1 MSRFSTDIPWSAPPQ
16 GILAT
21 ELGQQ
26 TAELEA
32 RIAAQAAELAQLT
45 QQLEVERSD
54 RDRRAE
60 TALQLD
66 QEQLHYLLSC
76 GPAALYSCKASDF
89 QMTFISQNSLLVM
102 GYAAEEFL
110 RDERLW
116 HRHVHPEE
124 MAWIEANTAKIL
136 GQDHGVYEYRFL
148 SPDGTYRWLR
158 DEFQVVRDDTGT
170 PLKMI
175 GYCSNITN
183 QRQAEAAIAKREQYL
198 AALVEVQQQL
208 LVCSGGWH
216 DYTQILQILGQV
228 SGASR
233 VYIFENHYANGYAE
247 GTQLLMSQR
256 AEWCAAGIQPE
267 IDNPD
272 LQNLSY
278 ADFFPRWA
286 QRLAQ
291 GEIVAGIVAD
301 FPESE
306 QVILEPQG
314 ILSILVLPFI
324 ANTRFCG
331 FIGFDNCVEARAW
344 ETSEIDLLR
353 AAAAAIALAQE
364 RYQAE
369 MGLQQQFQRTLLL
382 KKITEEIRQSLDA
395 SQIFQTAV
403 TQIGQAFGVNRCV
416 IRTYSTAPTP
426 CISLVAQYAQP
437 SFDLINQAEV
447 MDIPAVN
454 NALVSNILVT
464 DRAIAYTNVYADP
477 LLEPYHLIFDALDLK
492 SLLTVRTSYQ
502 GEPNGVISLY
512 QCDRFRTWTPDEL
525 ELLESV
531 AVQVGIALAQ
541 AHLLEQEQHQRQK
554 LTEQN
559 EALEQAKRTA
569 ESANQT
575 KSEFLATVSHEIRT
589 PMNAVIGMTGL
600 LLDTGLSNQQRD
612 FVETI
617 RNSGETLLTIINDIL
632 DFSKIESGKLELEQQ
647 PFHLGTC
654 IEGVLDLLSPKAAEK
669 GLQVA
674 YVMEPQVPAEIV
686 GDVTRLRQILV
697 NLLGNAIKFT
707 LAGEVVISVTA
718 RKLSTTHPAQS
729 STTPKYVIRIA
740 VKDTGIGIPGDR
752 LHRLFH
758 PFSQIDAST
767 SRQYGGTGL
776 GLAISQR
783 LSEMMGGRIWVESEM
798 GVGSTF
804 YFSILAESS
813 ATTQE
818 NGFPM
823 RSPQFAGKRLLIVES
838 NATNRQI
845 LVQQAQMWGV
855 TAQAVSTSQDALH
868 QLQLGSAFDL
878 VMLDPQISGCNGLTL
893 AAMIRQQPHC
903 QALPL
908 IVLSTV
914 GQPEVQ
920 TQLQNIN
927 VAAFLPKP
935 IKQSQFYELLMQ
947 IWGTDPGLALAP
959 LRVAAAKA
967 EIPWLAAQHPL
978 RVLLAEDN
986 VVNQKVALH
995 LLQRMGYR
1003 ADVAGNG
1010 LEVLAALD
1018 RQTYDLILMD
1028 MQMPEMDGLA
1038 ATQQICRERSATER
1052 PHIVAM
1058 TANAMQGDREV
1069 CLRAGMDDYISK
1081 PIRVEELIRVLREC
1095 PVRAAQGWPG
1105 AGVASLENV
1114 IDLESLQSLKQ
1125 MNTGQSANM
1134 LQETIDSYL
1143 VEASELVR
1151 AIALAVANRD
1161 AAPLHQAAR
1170 TLKSISTIVGAM
1182 SLAELC
1188 QELEAIGCRETLE
1201 EAVVLLPRLDLEY
1214 RQVRTVLQQFRDC

>member
-1 MSRFSTDIPWSAPPQ
+1 MLSELLFSANLLLVSCYCGIGLLLVRQVMRRFRRQNPHRFAPLPGVSPSELIRRNVELEVRVAPP
-16 GILAT
+16 
-21 ELGQQ
+21 
-26 TAELEA
+26 
-32 RIAAQAAELAQLT
+32 
-45 QQLEVERSD
+45 
-54 RDRRAE
+54 
-60 TALQLD
+60 
-66 QEQLHYLLSC
+66 
-76 GPAALYSCKASDF
+76 
-89 QMTFISQNSLLVM
+89 
-102 GYAAEEFL
+102 
-110 RDERLW
+110 
-116 HRHVHPEE
+116 
-124 MAWIEANTAKIL
+124 
-136 GQDHGVYEYRFL
+136 
-148 SPDGTYRWLR
+148 
-158 DEFQVVRDDTGT
+158 VV
-170 PLKMI
+170 
-175 GYCSNITN
+175 
-183 QRQAEAAIAKREQYL
+183 AAIAKREQYL

-216 DYTQILQILGQV
+216 GYTQILQTLGQV

-233 VYIFENHYANGYAE
+233 VYIFENQYDNSCADGI
-247 GTQLLMSQR
+247 QLLMSQR

-286 QRLAQ
+286 QMLAR
-291 GEIVAGIVAD
+291 GEIVAGIVAN

-306 QVILEPQG
+306 RVILEPQG

-324 ANTRFCG
+324 ANTQFCG

-369 MGLQQQFQRTLLL
+369 MGLQRQFQRTLLL

-403 TQIGQAFGVNRCV
+403 AQIGQAFGVSRC
-416 IRTYSTAPTP
+416 IIGIYPTTRTPS
-426 CISLVAQYAQP
+426 ISLVAQYAEP
-437 SFDLINQAEV
+437 NFNLVNQAEIA
-447 MDIPAVN
+447 DISAVN
-454 NALVSNILVT
+454 NAWVASILVA
-464 DRAIAYTNVYADP
+464 DRAIAYPNVYAEP
-477 LLEPYHLIFDALDLK
+477 LLEPYHSVFNALALK

-512 QCDRFRTWTPDEL
+512 QCDHFRTWAPDEL

-531 AVQVGIALAQ
+531 AIQVGIALAQ
-541 AHLLEQEQHQRQK
+541 AHLLEQEKHQRQK

-559 EALEQAKRTA
+559 EALEQARRTA
-569 ESANQT
+569 EGANQT

-589 PMNAVIGMTGL
+589 PMNAVIGMTEL
-600 LLDTGLSNQQRD
+600 LLDTGLSAQQRD

-632 DFSKIESGKLELEQQ
+632 DFSKIESGKLELERQ
-647 PFHLGTC
+647 PLHLGTC

-674 YVMEPQVPAEIV
+674 YLIEPQVPAEIV

-718 RKLSTTHPAQS
+718 RRLSTIHPYPS
-729 STTPKYVIRIA
+729 STASKYVIRIA

-752 LHRLFH
+752 LHRLFR
-758 PFSQIDAST
+758 PFSQVDASIN
-767 SRQYGGTGL
+767 RQYGGTGL
-776 GLAISQR
+776 GLVISQR
-783 LSEMMGGRIWVESEM
+783 LSEMMGGRIWVESEV

-804 YFSILAESS
+804 YFSILAEAAATPRESS
-813 ATTQE
+813 
-818 NGFPM
+818 FPM
-823 RSPQFAGKRLLIVES
+823 RSPQFARKRLLIVEG
-838 NATNRQI
+838 NATNRHI
-845 LVQQAQMWGV
+845 LLQQAQMWGITV
-855 TAQAVSTSQDALH
+855 QAVSTDREALQ
-868 QLQLGSAFDL
+868 QLQPGSAFDL
-878 VMLDPQISGCNGLTL
+878 VILDPQISGCESQTL
-893 AAMIRQQPHC
+893 AAKIRQQPHC

-908 IVLSTV
+908 VILTAVDKS
-914 GQPEVQ
+914 EVQ
-920 TQLQNIN
+920 AQLQNIQ

-947 IWGTDPGLALAP
+947 IWGTDPGLTSAP
-959 LRVAAAKA
+959 PRQVAATKA
-967 EIPWLAAQHPL
+967 EIPWLAVQHPL

-1003 ADVAGNG
+1003 ADIAGNG
-1010 LEVLAALD
+1010 LEVLAALHH
-1018 RQTYDLILMD
+1018 QPYDLILMD
-1028 MQMPEMDGLA
+1028 IQMPEMDGLT
-1038 ATQQICRERSATER
+1038 ATQQICREWSATER
-1052 PHIVAM
+1052 PQIVAM
-1058 TANAMQGDREV
+1058 TANAMQGDRKI
-1069 CLRAGMDDYISK
+1069 CLQAGMDDYISK
-1081 PIRVEELIRVLREC
+1081 PIRVGELVRVLREC
-1095 PVRAAQGWPG
+1095 PMRVALGCHG
-1105 AGVASLENV
+1105 TDGASLENA

-1125 MNTGQSANM
+1125 MNTDQATNM
-1134 LQETIDSYL
+1134 LRETIDSYL
-1143 VEASELVR
+1143 AEASELVQ

-1182 SLAELC
+1182 PLAELC
-1188 QELEAIGCRETLE
+1188 QELEAIGCQETLE
-1201 EAVVLLPRLDLEY
+1201 EAVFLLPRVDLEY
-1214 RQVRTVLQQFRDC
+1214 RRVRTVLQQLRGC